1 LEQETAAQ
9 SFYQT
14 YYMMIVQHVLSVV
27 TDTSHTAG
35 AYLTWLLVPSFSSKR
50 GHVGEK
56 HVLIG
61 RKHDKLGNQ
70 TSEFQQPL
78 SKLSHQSW
86 KPFEFVDMF
95 SIHKYCRNFKPAIP
109 LFMDF
114 RNEVIQMAAMRQISE
129 ICERYRINRSF

>member
-1 LEQETAAQ
+1 MRGDL
-9 SFYQT
+9 
-14 YYMMIVQHVLSVV
+14 I
-27 TDTSHTAG
+27 DI
-35 AYLTWLLVPSFSSKR
+35 PSFSSKR

-70 TSEFQQPL
+70 TFEFLQPL
-78 SKLSHQSW
+78 SKLSQQSW

-95 SIHKYCRNFKPAIP
+95 SIHKYCRNFKPCIP
-109 LFMDF
+109 LLKDF

-129 ICERYRINRSF
+129 ISERYRFNRSF